1 MDEST
6 KRISKSYA
14 TMLKDLGLAR
24 VDYLKI
30 DVETY
35 EWTVIPALL
44 QHGIAKELP
53 RQSALE
59 MHLLATTESP
69 QQPKC
74 TLRLK
79 PGNQAK

>member
-1 MDEST
+1 MWH
-6 KRISKSYA
+6 KN
-14 TMLKDLGLAR
+14 
-24 VDYLKI
+24 KI

-59 MHLLATTESP
+59 LHLLATTESP

-79 PGNQAK
+79 PSNQANSAVNKAIKPLYALSLF